1 MGVFRQSPD
10 SFHSRQQLD
19 HVAGLM
25 ARPPASD
32 GKFQRL
38 PRLDHL
44 GSRGEGSGHN
54 LTVDQDDVFPARLFY
69 LAPAFHAQNP
79 NSNPPRKVQSPD
91 PGLPGRLEVG

>member
-1 MGVFRQSPD
+1 MDVFRQSPD

-19 HVAGLM
+19 HVAGRM
-25 ARPPASD
+25 ASPSLRD

-54 LTVDQDDVFPARLFY
+54 LTVDQGDVFPACLFY
-69 LAPAFHAQNP
+69 LAPAFDAQNP
-79 NSNPPRKVQSPD
+79 DSDSLRKVQSPD
-91 PGLPGRLEVG
+91 PGFLGRLEVG